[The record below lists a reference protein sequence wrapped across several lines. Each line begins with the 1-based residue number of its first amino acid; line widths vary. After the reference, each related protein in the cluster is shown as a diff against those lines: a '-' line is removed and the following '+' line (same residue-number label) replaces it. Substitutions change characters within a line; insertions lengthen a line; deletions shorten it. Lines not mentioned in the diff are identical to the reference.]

1 MTTPALSL
9 LQTRKSYPARLLS
22 APYPDADAIT
32 TILTIAARVP
42 DHGKLV
48 PWRFVVLS
56 DAALN
61 KMADAVPARGEA
73 LGIDPEKIA
82 KVTAQYRDSGL
93 AIAVIGCPKAG
104 NIPAVEQMLSAGAV
118 CMNVLHAATAL
129 GFGANW
135 LSGWASF
142 DPVFTSAAF
151 GTTGDEWVAGVIHIG
166 TVSGE
171 VGERPRPEIAAI
183 TRWV

>member
-1 MTTPALSL
+1 MTAPALSL
-9 LQTRKSYPARLLS
+9 LQSRKSYPARLLQ
-22 APYPDADAIT
+22 APYPDRDAVT
-32 TILTIAARVP
+32 AILTIAARVP

-56 DAALN
+56 DDALN
-61 KMADAVPARGEA
+61 RMADAVPARGAA

-104 NIPAVEQMLSAGAV
+104 NIPAIEQTLSAGAV
-118 CMNVLHAATAL
+118 CMNILHAANAL

-142 DPVFTSAAF
+142 DADFTAQAF
-151 GTTGDEWVAGVIHIG
+151 ATHGDEWVAGIIHIG
-166 TVSGE
+166 SVTGE
-171 VGERPRPEIAAI
+171 VGERPRPDLSAI
-183 TRWV
+183 TSWV

>member
-1 MTTPALSL
+1 MTRTALDV
-9 LQTRKSYPARLLS
+9 LQSRKSHPARMLG
-22 APYPDADAIT
+22 APFLARDQIET
-32 TILTIAARVP
+32 LLTIAARVP

-56 DAALN
+56 DTALTR
-61 KMADAVPARGEA
+61 MAELVPARGEA

-93 AIAVIGCPKAG
+93 AIAVIACPKGG
-104 NIPAVEQMLSAGAV
+104 NIPAIEQTLSAGAV
-118 CMNVLHAATAL
+118 CMNILHAAEAM

-142 DPVFTSAAF
+142 DAQFTAETLN
-151 GTTGDEWVAGVIHIG
+151 TTGEEFVAGIIHIG
-166 TVSGE
+166 TVTGA
-171 VGERPRPEIAAI
+171 VAERPRPDLAAI
-183 TRWV
+183 TTWA

>member
-1 MTTPALSL
+1 MIRTALESL
-9 LQTRKSYPARLLS
+9 QSRKSYPARMLA
-22 APYPDADAIT
+22 APYPTRDQIGT
-32 TILTIAARVP
+32 LLTIAARVP

-56 DAALN
+56 DASLTR
-61 KMADAVPARGEA
+61 MAELVPSRGAA

-93 AIAVIGCPKAG
+93 AIAVIACPKAG
-104 NIPAVEQMLSAGAV
+104 NIPAIEQTLSAGAV
-118 CMNVLHAATAL
+118 CMNILHAAEAL

-142 DPVFTSAAF
+142 DAAF
-151 GTTGDEWVAGVIHIG
+151 TAETLNTTGDEWVAGIIHIG
-166 TVSGE
+166 TVTGS
-171 VGERPRPEIAAI
+171 VAERPRPDLTAI
-183 TRWV
+183 TTWA